1 LGYGRKPKED
11 HVTRKPNLDREHG
24 VAKAAVLPVLFFVLS
39 GFAGAQVAPPGN
51 GPDRENFRISVEV
64 DLVVLQATVRDRE
77 GHTVTQLGQQNFEV
91 FEDGR
96 PQPIRLFRHED
107 TPVTVG
113 LVIDHSGS
121 MREKL
126 ADVTAGAQ
134 AFVHSSNPNDQ
145 MFVVNFNEAVSPG
158 LPAGTRFSDNAEQLG
173 GAIWGARAIGTT
185 ALYDAIIEALK
196 RLQQGTSDKKVLI
209 VISDGGD
216 NASKASL
223 DQVLKL
229 AEQSSAMIY
238 TIGIFDPEDPD
249 RNPKVLQRLAR
260 ETGGEAIFPTRLSET
275 VEICERIARDIR
287 DQYTIGYSSPN
298 ERQDGSYHKVRIA
311 ARTNGNEKLSVRA
324 RAGYRAGGALQPSK
338 DAK

>member
-1 LGYGRKPKED
+1 VITVNRKTPWGW
-11 HVTRKPNLDREHG
+11 EHAT
-24 VAKAAVLPVLFFVLS
+24 AKAFVLPVLLFVL
-39 GFAGAQVAPPGN
+39 GGIAAPQVTPPSN
-51 GPDRENFRISVEV
+51 RREQQDFRISVEV

-77 GHTVTQLGQQNFEV
+77 GHTVMELGQRNFEV

-134 AFVHSSNPNDQ
+134 AFVRSSNPNDQ
-145 MFVVNFNEAVSPG
+145 MFVVNFNETVSLG
-158 LPAGTRFSDNAEQLG
+158 LPIGMRFSDNAGQLG
-173 GAIWGARAIGTT
+173 AAVWGAPANGTT
-185 ALYDAIIEALK
+185 ALYDGIIEALK

-209 VISDGGD
+209 IISDGGD
-216 NASKASL
+216 NASRAGL
-223 DQVLKL
+223 DQVLKM

-238 TIGIFDPEDPD
+238 TIGIFAPEDPD
-249 RNPKVLQRLAR
+249 RNPKVLQRLAQ

-287 DQYTIGYSSPN
+287 DQYTIGYSSSN
-298 ERQDGSYHKVRIA
+298 DQRDGTYHKVRLTV
-311 ARTNGNEKLSVRA
+311 RMNGNGKLSVHTRV
-324 RAGYRAGGALQPSK
+324 GYRAGGTFQPSK

>member
-1 LGYGRKPKED
+1 M
-11 HVTRKPNLDREHG
+11 TRKPNSDREHS
-24 VAKAAVLPVLFFVLS
+24 VAKAVVLAVLLFVLS
-39 GFAGAQVAPPGN
+39 GFANSQVVPPSN
-51 GPDRENFRISVEV
+51 AREQENFRISVEV

-77 GHTVTQLGQQNFEV
+77 GRPVLQLGQQNFEV
-91 FEDGR
+91 SEDGK

-145 MFVVNFNEAVSPG
+145 MFVVNFKESVSLG
-158 LPAGTRFSDNAEQLG
+158 LPRGLRFSDNAEQLG
-173 GAIWGARAIGTT
+173 GAIWGAPAIGTT

-196 RLQQGTSDKKVLI
+196 QLQQGTSDKKVLI

-216 NASKASL
+216 NASTAGL
-223 DQVLKL
+223 DHALKM

-238 TIGIFDPEDPD
+238 TIGIFEPEDPD

-260 ETGGEAIFPTRLSET
+260 ETGGEAIFPTRLRET

-287 DQYTIGYSSPN
+287 DQYTIGYSSPSDQ
-298 ERQDGSYHKVRIA
+298 RDGTYHKVRIT
-311 ARTNGNEKLSVRA
+311 ARTNGSEKLSVRA
-324 RAGYRAGGALQPSK
+324 RAGYRAGGAFQAIR

>member
-1 LGYGRKPKED
+1 MTSKS
-11 HVTRKPNLDREHG
+11 NLDREHRL
-24 VAKAAVLPVLFFVLS
+24 AKAIVLPVLLFVLS
-39 GFAGAQVAPPGN
+39 GLAGAQVAPPN
-51 GPDRENFRISVEV
+51 SGPDQENFRISVEV

-77 GHTVTQLGQQNFEV
+77 GHAVMQLVKQNFEV

-145 MFVVNFNEAVSPG
+145 MFVVNFNEAVSLG
-158 LPAGTRFSDNAEQLG
+158 LPRGVRFSDNAEQLG
-173 GAIWGARAIGTT
+173 RAIWGAPAIGTT
-185 ALYDAIIEALK
+185 ALYDAIIKALEQ
-196 RLQQGTSDKKVLI
+196 LQQGTSDKKVLI

-223 DQVLKL
+223 DHVLKM

-238 TIGIFDPEDPD
+238 TIGIFEPEDPD

-275 VEICERIARDIR
+275 VEICDRIARDIR

-298 ERQDGSYHKVRIA
+298 ERQDGSYHKVRIT
-311 ARTNGNEKLSVRA
+311 ARTSGNEKLLVRA
-324 RAGYRAGGALQPSK
+324 RAGYRSGGAFQPSK
-338 DAK
+338 DSK